1 MQDKQYIK
9 KQHFEENVDLW
20 RYAKALYKRIW
31 AIILA
36 TVVFA
41 TGTFLFSA
49 TIITPTYRSGF
60 ITYVNNKLEL
70 STGGNTTVSDLNAS
84 YALAYTY
91 ESIIT
96 SRSVIEDAVAICRRN
111 GTYPE
116 GENVSYKVSTSVAE
130 KAPVISVYVEA
141 ADAVFAYDLA
151 VAIAQAAPNH
161 VERVVEGSSMRIID
175 EATLPG
181 KPSGPNN
188 LRNAAMGGLIGA
200 VLACAVV
207 IMLEFLMDKVQ
218 SVDDLE
224 KRYDVPV
231 LGAIPDINHAKKQAA
246 RKSGMGKGGRR

>member
-31 AIILA
+31 VIILA
-36 TVVFA
+36 TVVVA
-41 TGTFLFSA
+41 TGAFVFSA
-49 TIITPTYRSGF
+49 TMLTPTYRSGF
-60 ITYVNNKLEL
+60 ITYVNNKMEL

-181 KPSGPNN
+181 KPSAPNN